1 VSSPILNEFGNIA
14 AAIEMVDDITEERH
28 ASEEIRSLTQKLLG
42 AREAERLM
50 LSRELHD
57 SLAQNLTV
65 AKINC
70 DIAISQ
76 DLPER
81 TVDDAALRNISSII
95 QKCITDV
102 RRMAY
107 DLRPPAI
114 KHLGI
119 VATLANYRREFMK
132 LNGVVVDF
140 QASGIPQHLGEEIS
154 INAYRLVQEGL
165 SNVMKHAGAS
175 RVKIGLVA
183 AADRICLSI
192 EDNGRGFDL
201 KKRQTRINGEKKL
214 GLRGMKERAHLMK
227 GTMKIMSKPG
237 LGTRITITI
246 PMEKKLH
253 GPPKK
258 NRNRR

>member
-1 VSSPILNEFGNIA
+1 
-14 AAIEMVDDITEERH
+14 
-28 ASEEIRSLTQKLLG
+28 
-42 AREAERLM
+42 M

-95 QKCITDV
+95 QNCITEV

-107 DLRPPAI
+107 DLRPPGI

-119 VATLANYRREFMK
+119 VATLANYCREFME
-132 LNGVVVDF
+132 LNGLVVDF
-140 QASGIPQHLGEEIS
+140 QALGIPKHLGEEIS
-154 INAYRLVQEGL
+154 INVYRLAQEGL
-165 SNVMKHAGAS
+165 SNVIKHACAS

-246 PMEKKLH
+246 PMEKKPH
-253 GPPKK
+253 GPPKT